1 VKISFRRFVG
11 RGSLA
16 AVFATALALSPA
28 APVQATADTLDQ
40 SQVLI
45 ISLQRQIALLA
56 QTFTAGATGG
66 LDRVSLASDSDFTNI
81 SVTIRTVTATGT
93 PSGTILGTSNFT
105 GSLVCCRQFHDFYF
119 NPAVSI
125 TAGTQYAIV
134 VTRVAGGFT
143 WHNSS
148 VFDAYPAGQLYVS
161 CSGCAWFTGPSWGQ
175 DFAFKTWVT
184 TNVNRAPAIGAD
196 NAAVSV
202 AEGSAP
208 TNTGTFADPDGD
220 TVALAASSGTVTRTG
235 TSTGTWSWTA
245 PASDEAPSQTVTI
258 TASDGQ
264 GNSTPAS
271 FSLTTTAVAPAAR
284 ILTDPVSIPE
294 GTPVP
299 FTGGATS
306 PAAADNAAW
315 IYGWNVTKDGRAYAS
330 GSGASFSFTPNDEG
344 TFIVTFTATD
354 DGGMV
359 GTDSQTMIG
368 TNVAPKAAS
377 ISVTQSAPLVI
388 ASQESLTFT
397 SSFTDAG
404 VLDSHTVT
412 WNFGDGSTATANYGP
427 GGSASLSTGHAY
439 ASAGNYTVTLTV
451 TDDDGGVGTAST
463 KVAVLST
470 AQALN
475 AIAGYVQNLPSL
487 NAGQKN
493 SLTVKLNAAAASASR
508 GDMKTSNNQVNAFLN
523 ELQAYVNTGKV
534 SALDA
539 ANLRGAVYAVKG
551 SIGMYNRFL
560 EWWPLGI

>member
-1 VKISFRRFVG
+1 
-11 RGSLA
+11 
-16 AVFATALALSPA
+16 
-28 APVQATADTLDQ
+28 
-40 SQVLI
+40 
-45 ISLQRQIALLA
+45 
-56 QTFTAGATGG
+56 
-66 LDRVSLASDSDFTNI
+66 
-81 SVTIRTVTATGT
+81 
-93 PSGTILGTSNFT
+93 
-105 GSLVCCRQFHDFYF
+105 
-119 NPAVSI
+119 
-125 TAGTQYAIV
+125 
-134 VTRVAGGFT
+134 
-143 WHNSS
+143 
-148 VFDAYPAGQLYVS
+148 
-161 CSGCAWFTGPSWGQ
+161 
-175 DFAFKTWVT
+175 
-184 TNVNRAPAIGAD
+184 
-196 NAAVSV
+196 
-202 AEGSAP
+202 
-208 TNTGTFADPDGD
+208 
-220 TVALAASSGTVTRTG
+220 
-235 TSTGTWSWTA
+235 
-245 PASDEAPSQTVTI
+245 
-258 TASDGQ
+258 
-264 GNSTPAS
+264 
-271 FSLTTTAVAPAAR
+271 
-284 ILTDPVSIPE
+284 
-294 GTPVP
+294 
-299 FTGGATS
+299 
-306 PAAADNAAW
+306 
-315 IYGWNVTKDGRAYAS
+315 
-330 GSGASFSFTPNDEG
+330 
-344 TFIVTFTATD
+344 
-354 DGGMV
+354 MV

-508 GDMKTSNNQVNAFLN
+508 GDMKTSNNQLNAFLN